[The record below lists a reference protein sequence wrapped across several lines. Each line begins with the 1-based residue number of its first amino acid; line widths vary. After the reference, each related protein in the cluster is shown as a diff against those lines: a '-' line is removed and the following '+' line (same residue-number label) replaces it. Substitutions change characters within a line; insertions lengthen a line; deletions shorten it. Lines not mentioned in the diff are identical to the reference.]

1 VTQLGESSSALT
13 EQTDSAVSP
22 SVPPTL
28 NNTSAFIYGL
38 PFLVHNIALT
48 PLVTFVPA
56 LYSSPEHG
64 LPMAMVGT
72 ILLVSR
78 LTDVV
83 TDPIVGELS
92 DRTRTRWGRRKPWIL
107 CGLPLMMLSVMMVF
121 APVGKVTPLYAF
133 IWLSMIYLAFT
144 IVDLPYKAWGA
155 ELSQSYD
162 GRSRIAA
169 WREGF
174 GMFSGLL
181 ALLIILGATRGLG
194 MTTADTMLYM
204 GVIFASCMPVL
215 FGLAMWKVPEAPIS
229 QTTRAHVPWREGL
242 AAVWANKAYL
252 RLMLAVL
259 FLIGGAIIG
268 ASLHLIVMERVF
280 NIRSWFALI
289 LLGEGIIGIL
299 SVPFWLRLSK
309 RYGKHR
315 AMAIATAWLAIWC
328 LPIPFLGPGDGYWYA
343 AIIVIRGFQGGAG
356 SILIPSMVA
365 DTVDIDTLRTG
376 QSRAGIYYAWTG
388 AIMKLGVG
396 LGAFVGTSLPAL
408 FGFENANLTNTA
420 SAQFALLVTYAW
432 VPMVIMLLATP
443 FFWTYPLTEEKQR
456 ETRKKIDEA
465 QAAINNKHT
474 VPMQRS
480 DL

>member
-1 VTQLGESSSALT
+1 MTQTSNTIVEPAAT
-13 EQTDSAVSP
+13 NDSAP
-22 SVPPTL
+22 AL
-28 NNTSAFIYGL
+28 NNASAVIYGL

-78 LTDVV
+78 LTDVI

-107 CGLPLMMLSVMMVF
+107 LGLPLLMLSVMMVF
-121 APVGKVTPLYAF
+121 APMEKVTPLYAL

-144 IVDLPYKAWGA
+144 LVDLPYKAWGA
-155 ELSQSYD
+155 ELSQNYN

-174 GMFSGLL
+174 GMVSGLL

-194 MTTADTMLYM
+194 MTTADTMFYM
-204 GVIFASCMPVL
+204 GAIFASCMPIL
-215 FGLAMWKVPEAPIS
+215 FGLALWKVPEAAIVNAERP
-229 QTTRAHVPWREGL
+229 HLPWREGL

-280 NIRSWFALI
+280 NIRPWFALI
-289 LLGEGIIGIL
+289 LLGEGIIGLL
-299 SVPFWLRLSK
+299 SVPFWLTLSK

-315 AMAIATAWLAIWC
+315 AMAIATGWLAIWC
-328 LPIPFLGPGDGYWYA
+328 LPIPFLGAGDGYLYA
-343 AIIVIRGFQGGAG
+343 AIIIIRGFQGGAG

-365 DTVDIDTLRTG
+365 DTVDIDTLKTG

-388 AIMKLGVG
+388 AIAKLGIG
-396 LGAFVGTSLPAL
+396 LGAFVGTSLPSL
-408 FGFENANLTNTA
+408 FGFENANLINTT
-420 SAQFALLVTYAW
+420 SAQFALLATYAW
-432 VPMVIMLLATP
+432 VPMIIMAAATP
-443 FFWTYPLTEEKQR
+443 FFWTYPLTEKKQR
-456 ETRKKIDEA
+456 LAREQIEKSQTSAHQLGASATKETG
-465 QAAINNKHT
+465 
-474 VPMQRS
+474 S
-480 DL
+480 G